1 MAQDMKAAKPKG
13 SPTQQLID
21 IESIR
26 DGVVV
31 LKDGTIRAILM
42 VSSLNFALKSQ
53 EEQDAIIYGYQEF
66 LNALEYPVQVMISS
80 RKTDITP
87 YLELIKGRRNT
98 QKNELLRLQMD
109 EYMNFV
115 GELVKDSNIMS
126 KTFFIV
132 VPFALQQSKKEGFF
146 SRIFKGFSA
155 AAGTHQITDEE
166 FEHTKAQLFQRVE
179 QVAVS
184 LRGLGLRIVPLQT
197 EELLELF
204 YNMYNPVVSR
214 NQRLKNAGQLEVQET
229 EKQSA

>member
-1 MAQDMKAAKPKG
+1 MTEMKAARSKG
-13 SPTQQLID
+13 SPTQTLID

-31 LKDGTIRAILM
+31 LNDGTIRAILM
-42 VSSLNFALKSQ
+42 VSSLNFALKSE
-53 EEQDAIIYGYQEF
+53 EEQDAIVYGYQEF
-66 LNALEYPVQVMISS
+66 LNSLEYPVQVMISS

-87 YLELIKGRRNT
+87 YLELIRERRNA

-109 EYMNFV
+109 EYMHFV

-132 VPFALQQSKKEGFF
+132 VPFALQQSTKEGFF

-155 AAGTHQITDEE
+155 AAGSHKMTEE
-166 FEHTKAQLFQRVE
+166 ELSHTKAQLFQRVE
-179 QVAVS
+179 QVAIG

-197 EELLELF
+197 DELLELF
-204 YNMYNPVVSR
+204 YNMYNPIVSR

-229 EKQSA
+229 EKRSA